1 MTFGNTGVYGMIRDG
16 EDKWKRLNPGR
27 NIRIVSLAPGLEDSQ
42 KEEGCGHLKHMSL
55 RGQKRTT
62 SCVCVQYTTL
72 HCIPLDKLRAMV
84 EIEAGRIV
92 VGQTWSYEEAGNLR
106 TRGLG
111 YREEGM
117 TDKVPARCSRAPFT
131 SN

>member
-1 MTFGNTGVYGMIRDG
+1 MEEVKSREKHPNCVLGSRTGGLS
-16 EDKWKRLNPGR
+16 KRGR
-27 NIRIVSLAPGLEDSQ
+27 LWSFEAYVPKRS
-42 KEEGCGHLKHMSL
+42 
-55 RGQKRTT
+55 KRTT
-62 SCVCVQYTTL
+62 SCECVQYTTL

-117 TDKVPARCSRAPFT
+117 TDRVPARCSRAPFT